1 MALGI
6 TGQRQKNKL
15 ATVAIETLPTVS
27 ASEIL
32 KPGSLINRRDL
43 SGKNEGAMVLVTD
56 GPNKGIYV
64 ALDDKRDGHWMYL
77 HGVSTEGEV
86 GRDTVREIDDMVD
99 VELEGGFEN
108 HFTVADARIDTKVIE
123 TPVLLLDGTY
133 AYRCRMTFD
142 FNCTRKDTSNDTE
155 VNFTMNLVGETG
167 DSGQYLPV
175 DHATFTAW
183 VNSGVVLGHIDSKTA
198 TTNNIP
204 VRLHITEGAGRSFN
218 FSFSLEWTST
228 EQIQEG

>member
-1 MALGI
+1 MALSV

-15 ATVAIETLPTVS
+15 ATVAIDTLPTVAAAEVLRS
-27 ASEIL
+27 D
-32 KPGSLINRRDL
+32 SLLNRRDL
-43 SGKNEGAMVLVTD
+43 SGKTEGSMVVVLE

-77 HGVSTEGEV
+77 HGVTTEGEAS
-86 GRDTVREIDDMVD
+86 RDTVRELDDMVG
-99 VELEGGFEN
+99 VELGGGFTT
-108 HFTVADARIDTKVIE
+108 HFTLADARIDTKVIE

-133 AYRCRMTFD
+133 GYRCRMTFD
-142 FNCTRKDTSNDTE
+142 FNCTRKEPLSDTE

-167 DSGQYLPV
+167 IAEQYYPV

-183 VNSGVVLGHIDSKTA
+183 VDSGVVFGHIDYKSA

-204 VRLHITEGAGRSFN
+204 VRVHIAEGSGTSFN

-228 EQIQEG
+228 DQIAEG

>member
-15 ATVAIETLPTVS
+15 ATVAIETLPTVP

-32 KPGSLINRRDL
+32 KPGALINRRDL

-99 VELEGGFEN
+99 VELGGGFWDN
-108 HFTVADARIDTKVIE
+108 FTLADARIDTKVIE

-142 FNCTRKDTSNDTE
+142 FNCTRKTE
-155 VNFTMNLVGETG
+155 SSGNELNFTINLVGETG

-183 VNSGVVLGHIDSKTA
+183 VDSGVVLGHIDSKTA

-204 VRLHITEGAGRSFN
+204 VRVHITEGAGRSFN
-218 FSFSLEWTST
+218 FSFSLEWTSS

>member
-15 ATVAIETLPTVS
+15 ATVAIDTLPTVT
-27 ASEIL
+27 APEVL
-32 KPGSLINRRDL
+32 RADSLLNRRDL
-43 SGKNEGAMVLVTD
+43 SGKTEGAMVVVLE
-56 GPNKGIYV
+56 GPNKGLYV

-77 HGVSTEGEV
+77 HGVTTEGEAS
-86 GRDTVREIDDMVD
+86 RDTVREIDDMVD
-99 VELEGGFEN
+99 VELGGGFET
-108 HFTVADARIDTKVIE
+108 HFTLADARIDTKVIE
-123 TPVLLLDGTY
+123 TPVLLLDGSY

-142 FNCTRKDTSNDTE
+142 FNCTRKDSSSGTE
-155 VNFTMNLVGETG
+155 LSFTMNLVGEMG

-204 VRLHITEGAGRSFN
+204 VRIHVTEGAGKSFN
-218 FSFSLEWTST
+218 FSFSLEWTSS
-228 EQIQEG
+228 EMIAEG

>member
-15 ATVAIETLPTVS
+15 ATVAIETLPTAP

-32 KPGSLINRRDL
+32 KPGSFINRRDL

-86 GRDTVREIDDMVD
+86 GRDTVREIDDKVD
-99 VELEGGFEN
+99 VELTGGFETN
-108 HFTVADARIDTKVIE
+108 FTLADARIDTKVIE
-123 TPVLLLDGTY
+123 TPVLLLGGTY

-142 FNCTRKDTSNDTE
+142 FNCTRKSGSSGNE
-155 VNFTMNLVGETG
+155 LNFTMNLVGETG
-167 DSGQYLPV
+167 DSGQYLPI

-183 VNSGVVLGHIDSKTA
+183 VDSGVVLGHIDSKTA

-204 VRLHITEGAGRSFN
+204 VRLHITEGAGNSFN
-218 FSFSLEWTST
+218 FSFSLEWTSS

>member
-15 ATVAIETLPTVS
+15 ATVAIDTLPTVT
-27 ASEIL
+27 APEVL
-32 KPGSLINRRDL
+32 RADSLLNRRDL
-43 SGKNEGAMVLVTD
+43 SGKTEGAMVVVLE
-56 GPNKGIYV
+56 GPNKGLYV

-77 HGVSTEGEV
+77 HGVTTEGEAS
-86 GRDTVREIDDMVD
+86 RDTVREIDMVD
-99 VELEGGFEN
+99 VELGGAFYS
-108 HFTVADARIDTKVIE
+108 HFSLADARIDTKVIE

-142 FNCTRKDTSNDTE
+142 FNCTRLSSSTDTE
-155 VNFTMNLVGETG
+155 ISFTLNLVGETG
-167 DSGQYLPV
+167 LAGQYYPV

-183 VNSGVVLGHIDSKTA
+183 VNSGVVFGHIDSKSA
-198 TTNNIP
+198 TTNNVP
-204 VRLHITEGAGRSFN
+204 VRIHIAEGTGTSFN

-228 EQIQEG
+228 EQISEG

>member
-1 MALGI
+1 MALSV

-15 ATVAIETLPTVS
+15 ATVAIDTLPTVTAAEVLRS
-27 ASEIL
+27 D
-32 KPGSLINRRDL
+32 SLLNRRDL
-43 SGKNEGAMVLVTD
+43 SGKTEGSMVVVLD

-77 HGVSTEGEV
+77 HGVTTEGEAS
-86 GRDTVREIDDMVD
+86 RDTVREIDDMVD
-99 VELEGGFEN
+99 VELDNNFN
-108 HFTVADARIDTKVIE
+108 TNFTLADARIDTKVIE
-123 TPVLLLDGTY
+123 TPVLLLDGSY

-142 FNCTRKDTSNDTE
+142 FNCTRKPGSSGTE
-155 VNFTMNLVGETG
+155 INFAMNLVGETG

-183 VNSGVVLGHIDSKTA
+183 VDSGVVLGHIDSKTA

-204 VRLHITEGAGRSFN
+204 VRVHVTEGAGTSFN
-218 FSFSLEWTST
+218 FSFSLEWTSS
-228 EQIQEG
+228 EQIAEG

>member
-15 ATVAIETLPTVS
+15 ATVAIDTLPTVT
-27 ASEIL
+27 APEVL
-32 KPGSLINRRDL
+32 RADSLLNRRDL
-43 SGKNEGAMVLVTD
+43 SGKTEGAMVVVLE
-56 GPNKGIYV
+56 GPNKGLYV

-77 HGVSTEGEV
+77 HGVTTEGEAS
-86 GRDTVREIDDMVD
+86 RDTVREIDDMVD
-99 VELEGGFEN
+99 VELGGAFYS
-108 HFTVADARIDTKVIE
+108 HFSLADARIDTKVIE

-142 FNCTRKDTSNDTE
+142 FNCTRLSSSSDTE
-155 VNFTMNLVGETG
+155 ISFTLNLVGETG
-167 DSGQYLPV
+167 LAGQYYPV

-183 VNSGVVLGHIDSKTA
+183 VNSGVVFGHIDSKSA
-198 TTNNIP
+198 TTNNVP
-204 VRLHITEGAGRSFN
+204 VRIHIAEGTGTSFN

-228 EQIQEG
+228 EQISEG

>member
-15 ATVAIETLPTVS
+15 ATVAIDTLPTVT
-27 ASEIL
+27 APEVL
-32 KPGSLINRRDL
+32 RADSLLNRRDL
-43 SGKNEGAMVLVTD
+43 SGKTEGAMVVVLE
-56 GPNKGIYV
+56 GPNKGLYV

-77 HGVSTEGEV
+77 HGVTTEGEAS
-86 GRDTVREIDDMVD
+86 RDTVREIDDMVD
-99 VELEGGFEN
+99 VELTGDFDT
-108 HFTVADARIDTKVIE
+108 HFTLADARIDTKVIE
-123 TPVLLLDGTY
+123 TPVLLLDGSY

-142 FNCTRKDTSNDTE
+142 FNCTRKSTSSGTE
-155 VNFTMNLVGETG
+155 LSFTMNLVGETG

-204 VRLHITEGAGRSFN
+204 VRVHVTEGAGTSFN
-218 FSFSLEWTST
+218 FSFSLEWTSS
-228 EQIQEG
+228 EMIAEG

>member
-99 VELEGGFEN
+99 VELNGFDT
-108 HFTVADARIDTKVIE
+108 HFTLADARIDTKVIE

-142 FNCTRKDTSNDTE
+142 FNCTRKEPLSDTE

-167 DSGQYLPV
+167 IAEQYYPV

-183 VNSGVVLGHIDSKTA
+183 VNSGVVFGHIDSKSA

-204 VRLHITEGAGRSFN
+204 VRVHIAEGSGTSFN

-228 EQIQEG
+228 DQIAEG